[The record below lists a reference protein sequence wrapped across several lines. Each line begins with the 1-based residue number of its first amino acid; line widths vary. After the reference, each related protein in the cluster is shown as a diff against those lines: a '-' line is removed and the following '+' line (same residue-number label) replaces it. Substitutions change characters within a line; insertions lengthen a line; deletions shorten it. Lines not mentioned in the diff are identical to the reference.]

1 MIVQYKYHP
10 NSGHEYTDHSSRH
23 QLQLN
28 NNPPTQETYPDAN
41 LLFHKPIYIPFRF
54 RNCISSINTA
64 YWKSATQL
72 QFNSI
77 PPKSYNSFPL
87 FKNLIFVFSAT
98 ELKFWGNQRLQRS
111 NQSVFAFLH
120 FYAFVIELHVVECYM
135 ETLVAIEGSEK
146 SKLEGTSAIVITCS
160 DSSKQIADPVVY
172 KLARVEGDGRLVP
185 ATDDEVM
192 EVEDLLDD
200 KSSVH
205 FVLDTCQPA
214 VCVSN
219 HETFGQE
226 FMTMPADSQ
235 GLFKVK
241 DPCTLGGGS
250 DTVFGTTVDLG
261 KLNSQ
266 FEEIGR
272 SVSSPVDGK
281 IEESGDRKG
290 SGESEPSTST
300 MCVNGKPDFSKLKGE
315 ICLDNLSVRELHATF
330 KATFG
335 RETSVKD
342 KQWLKRRISMGLSN
356 SCDVSTTTFI
366 IENNIITKKP
376 KVEEDCNLN
385 NENEKEDPF
394 VISVGQSQSQSQ
406 SVDNHNHN
414 HMENDQLGGSSRS
427 VQSGTTPKNHHIGI
441 GSEDDKEGGKRVRK
455 PTKRYIEVSESE
467 SRDREYS
474 GSGRLVSSVK
484 SSGHGPR
491 TRVRPIHNIQPVT
504 STTTRPLVTRQDSL
518 GGSGV
523 EIPYVSRIRRGRPRE
538 NFMALMSC
546 GTGITPKLVKTAH
559 DDEVEN
565 RELKTALPTGWVQLQ
580 QPVIIKE
587 GVGGGSEEYS
597 EEASGELKND
607 SEEGEGQMDSY
618 DDVEAEDD
626 SDDNDN
632 GNNILTVPTA
642 KGGMRRKHHRPWTL
656 SEVVKLVEG
665 VSRYGAGRWSEIK
678 RIAFSTCSHRTPVDL
693 KDKWRNLLRA
703 SFAQLPAE
711 KGVQNSKKQ
720 SSIPIPA
727 PILLRVR
734 ELAEMQSQVS
744 PDLKQPHRF
753 GGGHNHNHN
762 HNSNSGSRN
771 VNDIK
776 SGFL

>member
-1 MIVQYKYHP
+1 
-10 NSGHEYTDHSSRH
+10 
-23 QLQLN
+23 
-28 NNPPTQETYPDAN
+28 
-41 LLFHKPIYIPFRF
+41 
-54 RNCISSINTA
+54 
-64 YWKSATQL
+64 
-72 QFNSI
+72 
-77 PPKSYNSFPL
+77 
-87 FKNLIFVFSAT
+87 
-98 ELKFWGNQRLQRS
+98 
-111 NQSVFAFLH
+111 
-120 FYAFVIELHVVECYM
+120 M

-214 VCVSN
+214 VCASN

-226 FMTMPADSQ
+226 FMPMSIDSQ

-272 SVSSPVDGK
+272 SVSIPVDGK

-290 SGESEPSTST
+290 SVESEPSTST

-376 KVEEDCNLN
+376 KVEEDCKDNSNLN
-385 NENEKEDPF
+385 IEKEKEKEDAF
-394 VISVGQSQSQSQ
+394 VISVGQSQ

-414 HMENDQLGGSSRS
+414 HNHNHMEDDKLGGSSKS
-427 VQSGTTPKNHHIGI
+427 VKSGTTAIPKHHHMGI
-441 GSEDDKEGGKRVRK
+441 GSEDDKDGGKRVRK

-467 SRDREYS
+467 SRDS

-491 TRVRPIHNIQPVT
+491 TRVRPLHNIQPVT
-504 STTTRPLVTRQDSL
+504 SATTRPLVTRQDSL

-538 NFMALMSC
+538 NFMALMKFQSC
-546 GTGITPKLVKTAH
+546 GTGIAAKLVKTAH
-559 DDEVEN
+559 AVDEVEN
-565 RELKTALPTGWVQLQ
+565 RELKNALPTGWVQLQ
-580 QPVIIKE
+580 QPVIKE
-587 GVGGGSEEYS
+587 GGGGSEQYS

-607 SEEGEGQMDSY
+607 SEEGQMDSY
-618 DDVEAEDD
+618 DDVEAEAEAEEEED

-744 PDLKQPHRF
+744 PDLKQPLRF
-753 GGGHNHNHN
+753 GGGHN

>member
-1 MIVQYKYHP
+1 MMMV
-10 NSGHEYTDHSSRH
+10 EY
-23 QLQLN
+23 
-28 NNPPTQETYPDAN
+28 
-41 LLFHKPIYIPFRF
+41 
-54 RNCISSINTA
+54 A

-77 PPKSYNSFPL
+77 PPKSSNSFPL
-87 FKNLIFVFSAT
+87 FKNLIFLFSAP
-98 ELKFWGNQRLQRS
+98 ELKFRGNQRLQLS

-214 VCVSN
+214 VCASN

-226 FMTMPADSQ
+226 FMPMPMDSQ

-290 SGESEPSTST
+290 SAESEPSTST

-376 KVEEDCNLN
+376 KVEEDCNDNNNLN
-385 NENEKEDPF
+385 NEKEKEKEDPF
-394 VISVGQSQSQSQ
+394 AISVGQSQSVDSQ
-406 SVDNHNHN
+406 NHN
-414 HMENDQLGGSSRS
+414 HMEDDQLGGSSKS
-427 VQSGTTPKNHHIGI
+427 VKSGTTPIPKHHHIGIGI

-467 SRDREYS
+467 SREREYS

-491 TRVRPIHNIQPVT
+491 TRVRPIHNIQPV
-504 STTTRPLVTRQDSL
+504 TRPLVTRQDSL

-546 GTGITPKLVKTAH
+546 GTGITAKLVKTAH

-565 RELKTALPTGWVQLQ
+565 RELKNALPTGWVQLQ
-580 QPVIIKE
+580 QPVIKE
-587 GVGGGSEEYS
+587 GGSEQYS

-607 SEEGEGQMDSY
+607 SEEGDSY
-618 DDVEAEDD
+618 DDAEAEAEEEDD
-626 SDDNDN
+626 SGDNDN

-744 PDLKQPHRF
+744 PDLKPLRF
-753 GGGHNHNHN
+753 GGGHN

>member
-1 MIVQYKYHP
+1 
-10 NSGHEYTDHSSRH
+10 
-23 QLQLN
+23 
-28 NNPPTQETYPDAN
+28 
-41 LLFHKPIYIPFRF
+41 
-54 RNCISSINTA
+54 
-64 YWKSATQL
+64 
-72 QFNSI
+72 
-77 PPKSYNSFPL
+77 
-87 FKNLIFVFSAT
+87 
-98 ELKFWGNQRLQRS
+98 
-111 NQSVFAFLH
+111 
-120 FYAFVIELHVVECYM
+120 M
-135 ETLVAIEGSEK
+135 ETVVAVEGSEK

-192 EVEDLLDD
+192 EVEDMLDD

-214 VCVSN
+214 SN
-219 HETFGQE
+219 HDTFGQE
-226 FMTMPADSQ
+226 FIPIDCE
-235 GLFKVK
+235 GVLKVK
-241 DPCTLGGGS
+241 DPSSQGGRS
-250 DTVFGTTVDLG
+250 DTLFGTTVDLG

-266 FEEIGR
+266 FEEITQSG
-272 SVSSPVDGK
+272 STPVD
-281 IEESGDRKG
+281 
-290 SGESEPSTST
+290 EPSTST
-300 MCVNGKPDFSKLKGE
+300 MCVSWKPDFSKLKGE

-366 IENNIITKKP
+366 IENNRIIKKP
-376 KVEEDCNLN
+376 KVEDHDDDNKEPLVGLEGTNISSN
-385 NENEKEDPF
+385 N
-394 VISVGQSQSQSQ
+394 ISAGQSQSTQMA
-406 SVDNHNHN
+406 D
-414 HMENDQLGGSSRS
+414 DLGGNSKS
-427 VQSGTTPKNHHIGI
+427 VQSESGNTPKNQNQIT
-441 GSEDDKEGGKRVRK
+441 SEDDNVGGKRVRK
-455 PTKRYIEVSESE
+455 PTKRYIEASESE
-467 SRDREYS
+467 NRDH
-474 GSGRLVSSVK
+474 SGRTVSSVK

-491 TRVRPIHNIQPVT
+491 ARVRPVQNIQPLST
-504 STTTRPLVTRQDSL
+504 SNKPFVTRQDSL

-538 NFMALMSC
+538 NFMGLMKFQSC
-546 GTGITPKLVKTAH
+546 ETGMTVKTAH
-559 DDEVEN
+559 TGHDLKSDDETEKQV
-565 RELKTALPTGWVQLQ
+565 LKNAPLTGWVQVQ
-580 QPVIIKE
+580 QPVIKE
-587 GVGGGSEEYS
+587 AGESQ
-597 EEASGELKND
+597 SGDMDND
-607 SEEGEGQMDSY
+607 SDEGGHEEE
-618 DDVEAEDD
+618 D
-626 SDDNDN
+626 SDDN
-632 GNNILTVPTA
+632 NNILTVPTA

-678 RIAFSTCSHRTPVDL
+678 RIAFSTCSHRTAVDL

-744 PDLKQPHRF
+744 PDLKAVRF
-753 GGGHNHNHN
+753 GG
-762 HNSNSGSRN
+762 HNSSGSRN

>member
-1 MIVQYKYHP
+1 
-10 NSGHEYTDHSSRH
+10 
-23 QLQLN
+23 
-28 NNPPTQETYPDAN
+28 
-41 LLFHKPIYIPFRF
+41 
-54 RNCISSINTA
+54 
-64 YWKSATQL
+64 
-72 QFNSI
+72 
-77 PPKSYNSFPL
+77 
-87 FKNLIFVFSAT
+87 
-98 ELKFWGNQRLQRS
+98 
-111 NQSVFAFLH
+111 
-120 FYAFVIELHVVECYM
+120 M

-214 VCVSN
+214 VCASN

-226 FMTMPADSQ
+226 FMPMSIDSQ

-272 SVSSPVDGK
+272 SVSIPVDGK

-290 SGESEPSTST
+290 SVESEPSTST

-376 KVEEDCNLN
+376 KVEEDCKDNSNLN
-385 NENEKEDPF
+385 IEKEKEKEDAF
-394 VISVGQSQSQSQ
+394 VISVGQSQ

-414 HMENDQLGGSSRS
+414 HNHNHMEDDKLGGSSKS
-427 VQSGTTPKNHHIGI
+427 VKSGTTAIPKHHHMGI
-441 GSEDDKEGGKRVRK
+441 GSEDDKDGGKRVRK

-467 SRDREYS
+467 SRDS

-491 TRVRPIHNIQPVT
+491 TRVRPLHNIQPVT
-504 STTTRPLVTRQDSL
+504 SATTRPLVTRQDSL

-546 GTGITPKLVKTAH
+546 GTGIAAKLVKTAH
-559 DDEVEN
+559 AVDEVEN
-565 RELKTALPTGWVQLQ
+565 RELKNALPTGWVQLQ
-580 QPVIIKE
+580 QPVIKE
-587 GVGGGSEEYS
+587 GGGGSEQYS

-607 SEEGEGQMDSY
+607 SEEGQMDSY
-618 DDVEAEDD
+618 DDVEAEAEAEEEED

-744 PDLKQPHRF
+744 PDLKQPLRF
-753 GGGHNHNHN
+753 GGGHN

>member
-1 MIVQYKYHP
+1 
-10 NSGHEYTDHSSRH
+10 
-23 QLQLN
+23 
-28 NNPPTQETYPDAN
+28 
-41 LLFHKPIYIPFRF
+41 
-54 RNCISSINTA
+54 
-64 YWKSATQL
+64 
-72 QFNSI
+72 
-77 PPKSYNSFPL
+77 
-87 FKNLIFVFSAT
+87 
-98 ELKFWGNQRLQRS
+98 
-111 NQSVFAFLH
+111 
-120 FYAFVIELHVVECYM
+120 M

-214 VCVSN
+214 VCASN

-226 FMTMPADSQ
+226 FMPMSIDSQ

-241 DPCTLGGGS
+241 DSCTLGGGS

-272 SVSSPVDGK
+272 SVSIPVDGK

-290 SGESEPSTST
+290 SVESEPSTST

-376 KVEEDCNLN
+376 KVEEDCKDNSNLN
-385 NENEKEDPF
+385 IEKEKEKEDAF
-394 VISVGQSQSQSQ
+394 VISVGQSQ

-414 HMENDQLGGSSRS
+414 HNHMEDDKLGGSSKS
-427 VQSGTTPKNHHIGI
+427 VKSGTTAIPKHHHMGI
-441 GSEDDKEGGKRVRK
+441 GSEDDKDGGKRVRK

-467 SRDREYS
+467 SRDS

-491 TRVRPIHNIQPVT
+491 TRVRPLHNIQPVT
-504 STTTRPLVTRQDSL
+504 SATTRPLVTRQDSL

-538 NFMALMSC
+538 NFMALMKFQSC
-546 GTGITPKLVKTAH
+546 GTGIAAKLVKTAH
-559 DDEVEN
+559 AVDEVEN
-565 RELKTALPTGWVQLQ
+565 RELKNALPTGWVQLQ
-580 QPVIIKE
+580 QPVIKE
-587 GVGGGSEEYS
+587 GGGGSEQYS

-607 SEEGEGQMDSY
+607 SEEGQMDSY
-618 DDVEAEDD
+618 DDVEAEAEEEED

-744 PDLKQPHRF
+744 PDLKQPLRF
-753 GGGHNHNHN
+753 GGGHN

>member
-1 MIVQYKYHP
+1 
-10 NSGHEYTDHSSRH
+10 
-23 QLQLN
+23 
-28 NNPPTQETYPDAN
+28 
-41 LLFHKPIYIPFRF
+41 
-54 RNCISSINTA
+54 
-64 YWKSATQL
+64 
-72 QFNSI
+72 
-77 PPKSYNSFPL
+77 
-87 FKNLIFVFSAT
+87 
-98 ELKFWGNQRLQRS
+98 
-111 NQSVFAFLH
+111 
-120 FYAFVIELHVVECYM
+120 M

-185 ATDDEVM
+185 ATDDEVI

-214 VCVSN
+214 VCSSN
-219 HETFGQE
+219 HDTFGQE
-226 FMTMPADSQ
+226 FMPIDCQ
-235 GLFKVK
+235 GFHISTLLLVVTGLLKVK
-241 DPCTLGGGS
+241 DPCTQGRRS
-250 DTVFGTTVDLG
+250 DTAFGTTVDLG

-266 FEEIGR
+266 FEVIFLHQPSCKLLSLLLLSVYIYVYYINQQEISR
-272 SVSSPVDGK
+272 SESTPIDVHHQIDQ
-281 IEESGDRKG
+281 SGDRKP
-290 SGESEPSTST
+290 SEPSTSST
-300 MCVNGKPDFSKLKGE
+300 MCDSSSKPDFSKLMGK

-366 IENNIITKKP
+366 IENNRITKKP
-376 KVEEDCNLN
+376 KVEDPNNNN
-385 NENEKEDPF
+385 NENHNHNQNQNENQEDLFGGTNVSENNP
-394 VISVGQSQSQSQ
+394 SVGQSQSQSQ
-406 SVDNHNHN
+406 HV
-414 HMENDQLGGSSRS
+414 
-427 VQSGTTPKNHHIGI
+427 
-441 GSEDDKEGGKRVRK
+441 EDDNQGGKRVRK
-455 PTKRYIEVSESE
+455 PTKRYIEVSETDSPRE
-467 SRDREYS
+467 S
-474 GSGRLVSSVK
+474 SGR

-491 TRVRPIHNIQPVT
+491 ARLRPIHNIQPQPQPLNK
-504 STTTRPLVTRQDSL
+504 PLVTRQDSL

-538 NFMALMSC
+538 NFMSLMKFQSC
-546 GTGITPKLVKTAH
+546 GSEVTAKVVKT
-559 DDEVEN
+559 DVEVEV
-565 RELKTALPTGWVQLQ
+565 EDQGMTTGWVQVQ
-580 QPVIIKE
+580 QPMIIKE
-587 GVGGGSEEYS
+587 ARESEEYS
-597 EEASGELKND
+597 GEGED
-607 SEEGEGQMDSY
+607 SEEGYDS
-618 DDVEAEDD
+618 EED
-626 SDDNDN
+626 
-632 GNNILTVPTA
+632 NILTVPTA

-678 RIAFSTCSHRTPVDL
+678 RIAFSTCSHRTAVDL

-711 KGVQNSKKQ
+711 KGLHNSKKQ

-734 ELAEMQSQVS
+734 ELAEMHQSQDVK
-744 PDLKQPHRF
+744 PVRY
-753 GGGHNHNHN
+753 GGTT
-762 HNSNSGSRN
+762 N
-771 VNDIK
+771 VNSDIK